1 MKKIKIFIGSSVDKK
16 EFEIEREKLG
26 SFINGLNREYI
37 KRGIFVD
44 LYDCETVSNKMRS
57 EGSQKQHDDYIK
69 NEADATFF
77 MFFKKAGEFTLHE
90 LQVARDAL
98 VNKNRPDIFTYFKV
112 VGDDIEQTDEIKKAV
127 DVIANSYGHYF
138 SKFTDADTIK
148 LAMLQYIVE
157 KLNDGSSVTINDAT
171 VYVNN
176 TKIDGIS
183 IDNIFAYQNNTEYKK
198 LQQDIDDLT
207 VSIDKVIENKQ
218 FDNIESLTV
227 QKEEKEKL
235 LAKLE
240 NDILNMLIKMQK
252 ELKKG
257 NTDPICVRA
266 YQLLE
271 MGKIKEAQALFPI
284 DVLKAKSKNL
294 FLKNEILQQEN
305 ADIVE
310 YAKIRIEALNLDV
323 SNPDRF
329 KMIEDTY
336 ETVIENAFI
345 CYDNELPY
353 DFSVFLYVQNKSQ
366 KAYEVAKRLEGL
378 YLLNGDKFEKFEVAR
393 LYNILGSICE
403 HLSLYDEQED
413 YYLKAIK
420 IREILAKN
428 NSERFN
434 PYLANSY
441 NNVGVFYDEQ
451 GKPNKAEDYFFKA
464 IEIYEDLVK
473 TNPERFNPDLAM
485 SYNNAGAFYNN
496 HGNPKKAESYYLK
509 AIGIREDLVKTNPE
523 RFNLD
528 LAMSYNNAGV
538 FYDEQGKPNK
548 AEDYFLKAIGIR
560 EDLVKTNPERFN
572 LDLASSYND
581 AGNFYSK
588 QGKPNKAEDY
598 YLKAIEICE
607 DLSESN
613 PARFN
618 PHLATSYNNAGAFYK
633 NHGNPQKAESFYLKA
648 IGIREDLVKTNL
660 ERFNLDL
667 ASSYN
672 NAGVFY
678 DVQGNPTKAEDYYLK
693 AIKIRED
700 LSENNPDRFN
710 PDLADSYNNAGA
722 FYSDQ
727 GNPQKAEE
735 YYLKAIKIREGLVG
749 NNPDRFNPDLA
760 DSYINAGIFYS
771 NQGNSQKAEDY
782 YLKAI
787 KIREDLAINNA
798 DYPISG
804 LAISY
809 YNYAALTKNKKYF
822 YMALKTAQL
831 QPNNPYCKE
840 IIDKLKS

>member
-1 MKKIKIFIGSSVDKK
+1 MK
-16 EFEIEREKLG
+16 
-26 SFINGLNREYI
+26 
-37 KRGIFVD
+37 
-44 LYDCETVSNKMRS
+44 T
-57 EGSQKQHDDYIK
+57 EGSQKQHDNYIE
-69 NEADATFF
+69 NESDATFF
-77 MFFKKAGEFTLHE
+77 MFFKKAGEFTMHE

-138 SKFTDADTIK
+138 SKFTDVDTIK
-148 LAMLQYIVE
+148 LGMVQYIVE

-207 VSIDKVIENKQ
+207 VSIDKAIENKQ

-305 ADIVE
+305 SDIVE

-345 CYDNELPY
+345 CYDNEFVY
-353 DFSVFLYVQNKSQ
+353 DFSVFLDDQNKSQ
-366 KAYEVAKRLEGL
+366 KAYEIARRLEGL
-378 YLLNGDKFEKFEVAR
+378 YLFSGDKFEKFEVAN
-393 LYNILGSICE
+393 LYNNLGVICE
-403 HLSLYDEQED
+403 NLPLYYEQED
-413 YYLKAIK
+413 YYLKAIG
-420 IREILAKN
+420 IRENLVKTN
-428 NSERFN
+428 PDRFN
-434 PYLANSY
+434 PDLATSY

-485 SYNNAGAFYNN
+485 SYNNAG
-496 HGNPKKAESYYLK
+496 
-509 AIGIREDLVKTNPE
+509 
-523 RFNLD
+523 
-528 LAMSYNNAGV
+528 V

-548 AEDYFLKAIGIR
+548 AEDCFFKAIGIR

-648 IGIREDLVKTNL
+648 IGIREDLVKTNP

-667 ASSYN
+667 ATSYN
-672 NAGVFY
+672 NAGNFY
-678 DVQGNPTKAEDYYLK
+678 SDQGEPNKAKDYYLK
-693 AIKIRED
+693 AIKIRKD
-700 LSENNPDRFN
+700 LAENNPDRFN

-822 YMALKTAQL
+822 YMALKIAQL
-831 QPNNPYCKE
+831 QPDAPYCKE

>member
-26 SFINGLNREYI
+26 SFINGLNRKYI
-37 KRGIFVD
+37 DQGIFID
-44 LYDCETVSNKMRS
+44 LYDCEYISSEMKT
-57 EGSQKQHDDYIK
+57 EGSQKQHDNYIE
-69 NEADATFF
+69 NESDATFF
-77 MFFKKAGEFTLHE
+77 MFFKKAGEFTMHE

-138 SKFTDADTIK
+138 SKFTDVDTIK
-148 LAMLQYIVE
+148 LGMVQYIVE

-207 VSIDKVIENKQ
+207 VSIDKAIENKQ

-305 ADIVE
+305 SDIVE

-345 CYDNELPY
+345 CYDNEFVY
-353 DFSVFLYVQNKSQ
+353 KFSVFLDDQNKSQ
-366 KAYEVAKRLEGL
+366 KAYEIAKRLEGL
-378 YLLNGDKFEKFEVAR
+378 CLLKGDKFEKLEVAR

-441 NNVGVFYDEQ
+441 NNVGVFYDDQ
-451 GKPNKAEDYFFKA
+451 GEPNKAEGYYLKA
-464 IEIYEDLVK
+464 IGIRENLVK
-473 TNPERFNPDLAM
+473 TNPERFNPDLAK

-727 GNPQKAEE
+727 GNPQKAE
-735 YYLKAIKIREGLVG
+735 
-749 NNPDRFNPDLA
+749 
-760 DSYINAGIFYS
+760 
-771 NQGNSQKAEDY
+771 DY

>member
-1 MKKIKIFIGSSVDKK
+1 MKTIKIFIGSSVDKK

-37 KRGIFVD
+37 KQGVFIDF
-44 LYDCETVSNKMRS
+44 YDCETVSNKMKA
-57 EGSQKQHDDYIK
+57 EGSQKQHDDYIE

-90 LQVARDAL
+90 LQVAREAL

-157 KLNDGSSVTINDAT
+157 KLNDGFSVTINDGT

-207 VSIDKVIENKQ
+207 VSIDKAIENKQ

-240 NDILNMLIKMQK
+240 NDILNMLMNMQK
-252 ELKKG
+252 ELKKS
-257 NTDPICVRA
+257 NADPIRMQA

-284 DVLKAKSKNL
+284 DVLKAKSENL
-294 FLKNEILQQEN
+294 LLKNEMQQSEN

-310 YAKIRIEALNLDV
+310 CAKIRIEALKLDV

-336 ETVIENAFI
+336 EAVIENSFI
-345 CYDNELPY
+345 CYDIQFVY
-353 DFSVFLYVQNKSQ
+353 GFSVFLDDQNKSQ
-366 KAYEVAKRLEGL
+366 KAYEIARRLEGL
-378 YLLNGDKFEKFEVAR
+378 YLFSSDKFEKFDVAH
-393 LYNILGSICE
+393 LYNNLGIICG
-403 HLSLYDEQED
+403 HLALYDEQED

-434 PYLANSY
+434 P
-441 NNVGVFYDEQ
+441 
-451 GKPNKAEDYFFKA
+451 
-464 IEIYEDLVK
+464 
-473 TNPERFNPDLAM
+473 DLA
-485 SYNNAGAFYNN
+485 
-496 HGNPKKAESYYLK
+496 
-509 AIGIREDLVKTNPE
+509 T
-523 RFNLD
+523 
-528 LAMSYNNAGV
+528 SYNNAGV
-538 FYDEQGKPNK
+538 FYRKQDKPNKAEFYYLKASKIIENLTENSPSRFNYDLAIIYNNLGLFYENQGSQSKAECYCLKAIKIIEDLAENNPKRFNFALAISYNNAGLFYKNQGGQSKAEYYCLKAIKIIEDLAENNPERFNPNLADYYYNAGIFYDDQGSQSKAECFYLKAIKIRENLAGNNPERFNSDLADCYHTVGVFYEMQREPQK

-560 EDLVKTNPERFN
+560 ECLSKNNPERFN
-572 LDLASSYND
+572 SGLANSYNR
-581 AGNFYSK
+581 ASVFYNK
-588 QGKPNKAEDY
+588 QGSQSKAECY
-598 YLKAIEICE
+598 CLKAIEI
-607 DLSESN
+607 
-613 PARFN
+613 
-618 PHLATSYNNAGAFYK
+618 
-633 NHGNPQKAESFYLKA
+633 
-648 IGIREDLVKTNL
+648 
-660 ERFNLDL
+660 
-667 ASSYN
+667 
-672 NAGVFY
+672 
-678 DVQGNPTKAEDYYLK
+678 
-693 AIKIRED
+693 
-700 LSENNPDRFN
+700 
-710 PDLADSYNNAGA
+710 
-722 FYSDQ
+722 
-727 GNPQKAEE
+727 
-735 YYLKAIKIREGLVG
+735 
-749 NNPDRFNPDLA
+749 
-760 DSYINAGIFYS
+760 
-771 NQGNSQKAEDY
+771 
-782 YLKAI
+782 
-787 KIREDLAINNA
+787 REDLAKNNPERFNS
-798 DYPISG
+798 D

-809 YNYAALTKNKKYF
+809 YNFGFFTNDKRFFDK
-822 YMALKTAQL
+822 ALKTAQL
-831 QPNNPYCKE
+831 QPNNPYCKA